1 MKVKESQDFEE
12 ALAKV
17 GSPLARV
24 KLIAAGVEQLMRA
37 DMLRA
42 EAFVNEAL
50 PLARKLQR
58 RGEVRKG
65 YCRLLYTHGL
75 LNHSRGNFPE
85 ADSAFAEALK
95 LARKLGERSHGTRAR
110 SQDKASYNARD
121 VDRPTSQLSECG
133 GGGDWLCCQRKLQSI
148 TRRVRQQ
155 SQSEQ
160 EWKSF
165 EQQLEN
171 LNHDFMAKLGKK
183 FPKLSPTELKICAS
197 LKVSLGSKEM
207 ASVLCVTIR
216 AIETYRLRIRM
227 KLGLSQS
234 NNLGSSLAIFH
245 ENIIRASSFQ
255 ISLLHR
261 SIVFVAAGFNRRL
274 HVSNQ
279 FQSSIGAQYRIEM
292 NRRNMSLRRS
302 FAALDVTI
310 LPVETGGYCWRRLFG

>member
-133 GGGDWLCCQRKLQSI
+133 GGGDWLCCQRKPEEEDREATVDYETSATAVPVRAGMEIFRAAAREFESRFYGKAREEISEAFTDRTQDLRVAEGQS
-148 TRRVRQQ
+148 R
-155 SQSEQ
+155 
-160 EWKSF
+160 
-165 EQQLEN
+165 LERN
-171 LNHDFMAKLGKK
+171 GQRALCHDSCNRNVSTPHSHETWT
-183 FPKLSPTELKICAS
+183 FP
-197 LKVSLGSKEM
+197 V
-207 ASVLCVTIR
+207 
-216 AIETYRLRIRM
+216 
-227 KLGLSQS
+227 Q
-234 NNLGSSLAIFH
+234 
-245 ENIIRASSFQ
+245 
-255 ISLLHR
+255 
-261 SIVFVAAGFNRRL
+261 
-274 HVSNQ
+274 
-279 FQSSIGAQYRIEM
+279 
-292 NRRNMSLRRS
+292 
-302 FAALDVTI
+302 
-310 LPVETGGYCWRRLFG
+310 

>member
-1 MKVKESQDFEE
+1 MERELDLKTKHLTTLAMSIAQHPNFLNAVGEEIGSAVKESP
-12 ALAKV
+12 KK
-17 GSPLARV
+17 R
-24 KLIAAGVEQLMRA
+24 IA
-37 DMLRA
+37 
-42 EAFVNEAL
+42 
-50 PLARKLQR
+50 
-58 RGEVRKG
+58 
-65 YCRLLYTHGL
+65 
-75 LNHSRGNFPE
+75 
-85 ADSAFAEALK
+85 
-95 LARKLGERSHGTRAR
+95 
-110 SQDKASYNARD
+110 
-121 VDRPTSQLSECG
+121 
-133 GGGDWLCCQRKLQSI
+133 KLQSI